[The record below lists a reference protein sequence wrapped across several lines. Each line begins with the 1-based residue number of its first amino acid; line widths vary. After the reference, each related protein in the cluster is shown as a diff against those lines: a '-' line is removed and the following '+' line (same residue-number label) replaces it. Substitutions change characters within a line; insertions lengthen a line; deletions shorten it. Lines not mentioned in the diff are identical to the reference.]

1 MSIQRSLR
9 AQLLSLLGGSI
20 LLLIIVS
27 LLCFHYLSR
36 GITSYQTLLNGT
48 LEASQ
53 LVDNANLEFKIQ
65 VQEWK
70 NVLLRGKNP
79 ENLQKYWG
87 QFESQEQKVNA
98 QLNQLREQASA
109 YQNAALVSQVQ
120 TLITEHQQLGQ
131 AYRAGRDQFLA
142 ANADPAVGD
151 KAVKGIDRAASEQ
164 MSNLVKQ
171 LHQQSVQESELIA
184 NETSRTM
191 TLGIT
196 ILLGSALLITLLSLW
211 LVNHQILNPIKQLI
225 THITRLSQGE
235 FTQTLRLQ
243 RQDELGHLVQAANS
257 LRDSLVDTFSQIRHS
272 TDQLD
277 QASSELQHISGK
289 MTDGTQ
295 DQFARTD
302 LLATAMHE
310 MSATA
315 QDVAHNAA
323 TAAHAADQADQAAK
337 EGEQVMQAT
346 INTITHMSQEI
357 ENTAG
362 VIQRLDEDS
371 RRISTVLEVIRTIA
385 EQTNLL
391 ALNAAIEAARAG
403 EQGRGFAVVA
413 DEVRT
418 LAKRTADSTAEINKI
433 IDKVQNGTQD
443 AVQAIASGQQYSE
456 QSVTQVTQA
465 GEMLRHI
472 TQAIGE
478 IHNMNQQIATAAEEQ
493 TSVAEDISRNLVDI
507 KDIATSNGEN
517 AQQTQH
523 TSHQLQSISSEL
535 SHAMHRV
542 MA

>member
-87 QFESQEQKVNA
+87 QFESQEQKVKA
-98 QLNQLREQASA
+98 QLNQLKEQASA

-443 AVQAIASGQQYSE
+443 AVQAIASGQQFSE

-523 TSHQLQSISSEL
+523 TSHQLHTISSEL

>member
-9 AQLLSLLGGSI
+9 AQMLSLLGGSI

-79 ENLQKYWG
+79 ENLQKYWS
-87 QFESQEQKVNA
+87 QFESQEQKVKA

-109 YQNAALVSQVQ
+109 HQNAALVSQVQ

-171 LHQQSVQESELIA
+171 LHQQGVQESELIA

-257 LRDSLVDTFSQIRHS
+257 LRDSLVDTFSQIKHS

-277 QASSELQHISGK
+277 RASSELQQISGK
-289 MTDGTQ
+289 MADGTQ

-443 AVQAIASGQQYSE
+443 AVQAIASGQQFSE

-523 TSHQLQSISSEL
+523 TSHQLHTISSEL

>member
-9 AQLLSLLGGSI
+9 AQLLSLLGSSI

-79 ENLQKYWG
+79 ENLQKYWS

-109 YQNAALVSQVQ
+109 HQNAALVSQVQ

-171 LHQQSVQESELIA
+171 LHQQGVQESELIA

-443 AVQAIASGQQYSE
+443 AVQAIASGQQFSE

-523 TSHQLQSISSEL
+523 TSHQLHTISSEL

>member
-87 QFESQEQKVNA
+87 QFESQEQKVKA
-98 QLNQLREQASA
+98 QLNQLKEQASA

-171 LHQQSVQESELIA
+171 LHQQGVQESELIA

-257 LRDSLVDTFSQIRHS
+257 LRDSLVDTFSQIKHS

-277 QASSELQHISGK
+277 RASSELQHISGK

-443 AVQAIASGQQYSE
+443 AVQAIASGQQFSE

-523 TSHQLQSISSEL
+523 TSHQLHTISSEL

>member
-9 AQLLSLLGGSI
+9 AQMLSLLGGSI

-79 ENLQKYWG
+79 ENLQKYWS

-109 YQNAALVSQVQ
+109 HQNAALVSQVQ

-171 LHQQSVQESELIA
+171 LHQQGVQESELIA

-443 AVQAIASGQQYSE
+443 AVQAIASGQQFSE

-523 TSHQLQSISSEL
+523 TSHQLHTISSEL

>member
-79 ENLQKYWG
+79 ENLQKYWS

-109 YQNAALVSQVQ
+109 HQNAALVSQVQ

-171 LHQQSVQESELIA
+171 LHQQGVQESELIA

-443 AVQAIASGQQYSE
+443 AVQAIASGQQFSE

>member
-87 QFESQEQKVNA
+87 QFESQEQKVKA

-443 AVQAIASGQQYSE
+443 AVQAIASGQQFSE

>member
-79 ENLQKYWG
+79 ENLQKYWS

-109 YQNAALVSQVQ
+109 HQNAALVSQVQ

-171 LHQQSVQESELIA
+171 LHQQGVQESELIA

-443 AVQAIASGQQYSE
+443 AVQAIASGQQFSE

-523 TSHQLQSISSEL
+523 TSHQLHTISSEL

>member
-36 GITSYQTLLNGT
+36 GITSYQTLLNGP

-87 QFESQEQKVNA
+87 QFESQEQKVKA

-109 YQNAALVSQVQ
+109 HQNAALVSQVQ

-257 LRDSLVDTFSQIRHS
+257 LRDSLVDTFSQIKHS

-277 QASSELQHISGK
+277 RASSELQQISGK
-289 MTDGTQ
+289 MADGTQ

-443 AVQAIASGQQYSE
+443 AVQAIASGQQFSE

-523 TSHQLQSISSEL
+523 TSHQLHTISSEL

>member
-9 AQLLSLLGGSI
+9 AQMLSLLGGSI

-109 YQNAALVSQVQ
+109 HQNAALVSQVQ

-171 LHQQSVQESELIA
+171 LHQQGVQESELIA

-257 LRDSLVDTFSQIRHS
+257 LRDSLVDTFSQIKHS

-277 QASSELQHISGK
+277 RASSELQQISGK
-289 MTDGTQ
+289 MADGTQ

-443 AVQAIASGQQYSE
+443 AVQAIASGQQFSE

-523 TSHQLQSISSEL
+523 TSHQLHTISSEL

>member
-79 ENLQKYWG
+79 ENLQKYWS
-87 QFESQEQKVNA
+87 QFESQEQKVNT

-171 LHQQSVQESELIA
+171 LHQQGVQESELIA

-443 AVQAIASGQQYSE
+443 AVQAIASGQQFSE

-523 TSHQLQSISSEL
+523 TSHQLHTISSEL